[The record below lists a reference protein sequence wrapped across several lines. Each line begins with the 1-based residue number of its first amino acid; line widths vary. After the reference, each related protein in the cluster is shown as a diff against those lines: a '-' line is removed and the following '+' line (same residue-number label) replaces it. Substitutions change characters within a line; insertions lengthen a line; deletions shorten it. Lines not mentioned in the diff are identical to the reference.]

1 MCIISS
7 EPPFHL
13 ETLNSPPNFVNKA
26 YEFGSMQNRN
36 EAIPIEALEDIE
48 YLSRSPNRVKILDT
62 LTNGPYSRRNLADL
76 TDVSRTTLDRIVNEL
91 EERGWV
97 QRTNNGNYVGTPV
110 GTHLMAQVRPFID
123 SVQAIRR
130 LDEAVAWI
138 PTDELSIGLHHFS
151 DASVLRPE
159 QDDPMETVDY
169 FTDLIRETTEF
180 RVLTHLA
187 PPGPLARAMRDRII
201 SGELNAEYVVT
212 NELIEYLYDQPER
225 RERWR
230 DILNGGGTLVRI
242 QGPIPCNLWIFDDNV
257 LIKKSGPEPIEDS
270 YGVPI
275 LSTNETVR
283 SWAHN
288 LVDTQQAN
296 ATHVNIE
303 IFEDESAV
311 G

>member
-1 MCIISS
+1 
-7 EPPFHL
+7 
-13 ETLNSPPNFVNKA
+13 
-26 YEFGSMQNRN
+26 MQNRN
-36 EAIPIEALEDIE
+36 DAIPIEALEDIE
-48 YLSRSPNRVKILDT
+48 YLSRSPNRVIILDT
-62 LTNGPYSRRNLADL
+62 LTKGPYSRRDLAEL
-76 TDVSRTTLDRIVNEL
+76 TDISRTTLDRIVNEL

-97 QRTNNGNYVGTPV
+97 QRTNDGNYVGTPM

-123 SVQAIRR
+123 SVKAIRR
-130 LDEAVAWI
+130 LDEAVAWL
-138 PTDELSIGLHHFS
+138 PADELSIGLHHFS

-187 PPGPLARAMRDRII
+187 PPGPLARAMRDRITA
-201 SGELNAEYVVT
+201 GRLNAEYVLT
-212 NELIEYLYDQPER
+212 DELIEYLHDQPER

-230 DILNGGGTLVRI
+230 NILEGGGDVVRV

-275 LSTNETVR
+275 QSENETVR
-283 SWAHN
+283 SWAHDVIDSYW
-288 LVDTQQAN
+288 VDGTP
-296 ATHVNIE
+296 VNIE
-303 IFEDESAV
+303 MFEDESSV
-311 G
+311 R